1 MSTALI
7 LQAADFIGVVS
18 FALSGFLT
26 GFRHKLDIFGITL
39 LAFLT
44 ALGGG
49 IARDVIVGRVPVSM
63 QDLSLCLIVLATLA
77 LSIVLKLH
85 KKTELDQKLIFVIS
99 DAVGLAAF
107 SISGSIVAIN
117 AELNSFGVAVLS
129 LLTAVGG
136 GMARDMLVNDVPTI
150 LKSEFY
156 ATIAIIVGIAMYFM
170 NEYNALNL
178 YTIFLLFIFALAIR
192 IAAYIKEWRLPKLG
206 S

>member
-1 MSTALI
+1 MSTAFI
-7 LQAADFIGVVS
+7 LEAADFIGITS
-18 FALSGFLT
+18 FALSGFLA
-26 GFRHKLDIFGITL
+26 GVRHKLDIFGVTL

-49 IARDVIVGRVPVSM
+49 IARDVIVGHIPLSM
-63 QDLSLCLIVLATLA
+63 QNFSLCLIVLATLVVA
-77 LSIVLKLH
+77 VAIGLH

-117 AELNSFGVAVLS
+117 AGLNGFGVAVLS

-136 GMARDMLVNDVPTI
+136 GMVRDMLVNDVPAI

-156 ATIAIIVGIAMYFM
+156 ATIAIMVGVCMYVLGQNGM
-170 NEYNALNL
+170 LNL
-178 YTIFLLFIFALAIR
+178 YTIFVLFVMSFTLR
-192 IAAYIKEWRLPKLG
+192 MVAYIKEWHLPKLG

>member
-49 IARDVIVGRVPVSM
+49 IARDVIVGRIPVSM

-77 LSIVLKLH
+77 LSIALKLH

-99 DAVGLAAF
+99 DAVGLAATSITF
-107 SISGSIVAIN
+107 GPTSISTFGTPAEARLACSWACMACWPLASGLAGIGLCHRRWGARFACGVGSC
-117 AELNSFGVAVLS
+117 AV
-129 LLTAVGG
+129 
-136 GMARDMLVNDVPTI
+136 
-150 LKSEFY
+150 
-156 ATIAIIVGIAMYFM
+156 
-170 NEYNALNL
+170 
-178 YTIFLLFIFALAIR
+178 
-192 IAAYIKEWRLPKLG
+192 
-206 S
+206 

>member
-26 GFRHKLDIFGITL
+26 GFRHRLDIFGITL

-49 IARDVIVGRVPVSM
+49 IARDVIVGRIPVSM
-63 QDLSLCLIVLATLA
+63 RDLSLCLIVLATLA
-77 LSIVLKLH
+77 LSIALKLH

-156 ATIAIIVGIAMYFM
+156 ATIAIIVGVAMYFM

>member
-49 IARDVIVGRVPVSM
+49 IARDVIVGRIPVSM

-77 LSIVLKLH
+77 LSIALKLH